1 MSNRRKSL
9 ELEEVVYTGEV
20 IDGNV
25 AMSQKQDNELEK
37 LQIKN
42 NHELNMKKVETVTD
56 LVKIGSQIVDIISV
70 RETSKS
76 KVREIDAEICRFKA
90 ETKRE
95 VATLNEK
102 RKTIVSKGEIVSG
115 ILGELA
121 PILMNKDLDL
131 ESKKIAAETFERM
144 IIEAIAA
151 ENE

>member
-20 IDGNV
+20 IGGNV
-25 AMSQKQDNELEK
+25 ATSPKQDTELEK

-42 NHELNMKKVETVTD
+42 NHELNMKKVEMVTD
-56 LVKIGSQIVDIISV
+56 LVKIGSKIVDIISV

-76 KVREIDAEICRFKA
+76 KVREIDAEIRRFKA

-95 VATLNEK
+95 VATLKEN
-102 RKTIVSKGEIVSG
+102 RKTIISKGEIVSG
-115 ILGELA
+115 ILEKLA
-121 PILMNKDLDL
+121 PILMNNDLDV

-144 IIEAIAA
+144 IKEAIA

>member
-1 MSNRRKSL
+1 MSNRRRSL
-9 ELEEVVYTGEV
+9 DLEEVVYKGEI

-25 AMSQKQDNELEK
+25 ATSQKQDNELEK
-37 LQIKN
+37 IQINN

-56 LVKIGSQIVDIISV
+56 LVKVGSKIVDIISV
-70 RETSKS
+70 RQTSKA
-76 KVREIDAEICRFKA
+76 KVLEMDAEIRRFKA
-90 ETKRE
+90 ETNRE
-95 VATLNEK
+95 VATLNEN

-115 ILGELA
+115 ILGKLA

-144 IIEAIAA
+144 IIEAIA

>member
-9 ELEEVVYTGEV
+9 ELEEVVYTGDV
-20 IDGNV
+20 IGSNV
-25 AMSQKQDNELEK
+25 ATSSEQDNELEK

-42 NHELNMKKVETVTD
+42 NHEFNMKKVETVTD
-56 LVKIGSQIVDIISV
+56 LVKIGSKIVDIISV

-76 KVREIDAEICRFKA
+76 KVREIDAEIRHFKA

-95 VATLNEK
+95 VATLKEN

-115 ILGELA
+115 ILEKLT
-121 PILMNKDLDL
+121 PILINKDLDV

-144 IIEAIAA
+144 IKEAIA

>member
-144 IIEAIAA
+144 IIEAIA